1 MAQIIKG
8 DEIAADLLNNLKL
21 EINNFERAPKL
32 AVILVGDD
40 FASKTYVRAKSKA
53 ANKVGIE
60 VDVLR
65 FDIFVSEE
73 EIIKQ
78 IKLLNEDK
86 LVDGILIQLPLP
98 KHLNTKEVLNK
109 VRVSKDVDGFTYYNA
124 GRLFRGDPLLEPCTP
139 KGVMK
144 MLEAKNID
152 VSNKNAVV
160 VGRSNLVGLPLA
172 RMLTAANA
180 TVTICHSQTNNLR
193 EFTKKADLLFV
204 AIGKSK
210 FIKADDIKEGAI
222 IIDIGISRD
231 DNNKLSGDVD
241 FDNVKD
247 KASMISPVPKGV
259 GPLTIAMLL
268 SNTVS
273 AYKGGLCE

>member
-78 IKLLNEDK
+78 IELLNEDK

>member
-78 IKLLNEDK
+78 IELLNEDK

-109 VRVSKDVDGFTYYNA
+109 VRVSKDVDGFTYY
-124 GRLFRGDPLLEPCTP
+124 LE
-139 KGVMK
+139 
-144 MLEAKNID
+144 
-152 VSNKNAVV
+152 
-160 VGRSNLVGLPLA
+160 
-172 RMLTAANA
+172 
-180 TVTICHSQTNNLR
+180 VTH
-193 EFTKKADLLFV
+193 F
-204 AIGKSK
+204 
-210 FIKADDIKEGAI
+210 
-222 IIDIGISRD
+222 
-231 DNNKLSGDVD
+231 
-241 FDNVKD
+241 
-247 KASMISPVPKGV
+247 
-259 GPLTIAMLL
+259 
-268 SNTVS
+268 
-273 AYKGGLCE
+273 

>member
-78 IKLLNEDK
+78 IELLNEDK

-172 RMLTAANA
+172 RMLIAANA